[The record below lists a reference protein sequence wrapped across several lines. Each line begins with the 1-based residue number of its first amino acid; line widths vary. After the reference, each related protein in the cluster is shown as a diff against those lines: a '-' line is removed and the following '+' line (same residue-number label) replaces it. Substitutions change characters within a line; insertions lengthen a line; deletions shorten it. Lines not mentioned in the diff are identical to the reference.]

1 MNTDQP
7 FQNVRRL
14 TGSLTQGIP
23 LMLALIASTG
33 CPPDNAPLIEEKEQ
47 LKKQIVKQETMMT
60 TLQEGNRVLQE
71 QVDRLNQELRNQ
83 ELRNQELRDKQKS
96 LARQLKRSQQ
106 TGKALATEK
115 RHLLQQVATLTDDN
129 QTFQKDNQKLQRE
142 NQKLKDNAQWLRRQ
156 REMFRKSLQTNM
168 QTVNAKSLTHALP
181 DVINATRRALAQ
193 HGYAVMATME
203 TDKKAVFVTERKT
216 SASLLIEVAGFRNQY
231 LVELESKANDHTALK
246 IKAQYEKVAQ
256 GGKVLDVGDNE
267 VEEIENRL
275 IQAIQQALKKSTRKP
290 DKKSVPRRAE
300 R

>member
-1 MNTDQP
+1 
-7 FQNVRRL
+7 
-14 TGSLTQGIP
+14 
-23 LMLALIASTG
+23 MLAFIASTG

-47 LKKQIVKQETMMT
+47 LKKQIVKQETIMT

-71 QVDRLNQELRNQ
+71 QVDRLNQELRGQ
-83 ELRNQELRDKQKS
+83 ELHNQELRDKQKS

-115 RHLLQQVATLTDDN
+115 RHRLHQVATLTDDN
-129 QTFQKDNQKLQRE
+129 QKFQKDNQTLQRE
-142 NQKLKDNAQWLRRQ
+142 NQTLKDNAQWLRRQ
-156 REMFRKSLQTNM
+156 RELFRKSLQTNL
-168 QTVNAKSLTHALP
+168 QTVKAKPLTHALP

-231 LVELESKANDHTALK
+231 LVELESKANDQTALK

-256 GGKVLDVGDNE
+256 GGNVLDVGDNE

-275 IQAIQQALKKSTRKP
+275 IQAIQQALKESTRKP
-290 DKKSVPRRAE
+290 DKKSVQPSLSDG
-300 R
+300 

>member
-1 MNTDQP
+1 
-7 FQNVRRL
+7 
-14 TGSLTQGIP
+14 
-23 LMLALIASTG
+23 MLAFIASTG

-83 ELRNQELRDKQKS
+83 ELRNQELRDTQKS

-115 RHLLQQVATLTDDN
+115 RHRLQQVATLTDDN
-129 QTFQKDNQKLQRE
+129 QKFQKDNQTLQRE

-168 QTVNAKSLTHALP
+168 QTVKAKPLPHALP
-181 DVINATRRALAQ
+181 DVVNATRRALAQ

-231 LVELESKANDHTALK
+231 LVELESKSNDHTALK

-256 GGKVLDVGDNE
+256 GGNVLDVGDNE
-267 VEEIENRL
+267 VEEIEHRL

-290 DKKSVPRRAE
+290 DKKSAPRR
-300 R
+300 

>member
-1 MNTDQP
+1 
-7 FQNVRRL
+7 
-14 TGSLTQGIP
+14 
-23 LMLALIASTG
+23 MLAFIASTG

-83 ELRNQELRDKQKS
+83 ELRNQELRDTQKS

-115 RHLLQQVATLTDDN
+115 RHRLQQVATLTDDN
-129 QTFQKDNQKLQRE
+129 QKFQKDNQTLQRE

-168 QTVNAKSLTHALP
+168 QTVKAKPLPHALP
-181 DVINATRRALAQ
+181 DVVNATRRALAQ

-256 GGKVLDVGDNE
+256 GGNVLDVGDNE
-267 VEEIENRL
+267 VEEIEHRL
-275 IQAIQQALKKSTRKP
+275 IQAIQQALKESTRKP
-290 DKKSVPRRAE
+290 DKKSAPRR
-300 R
+300 

>member
-14 TGSLTQGIP
+14 TGSLTQGLL
-23 LMLALIASTG
+23 LMLAFIASTG

-129 QTFQKDNQKLQRE
+129 QTFQQDNQKLQRE

-168 QTVNAKSLTHALP
+168 QTVNAKPLTHALP

-256 GGKVLDVGDNE
+256 GGNVLDVGDNE

-275 IQAIQQALKKSTRKP
+275 IQAIQQALKESTRKP
-290 DKKSVPRRAE
+290 DKKSVPRR
-300 R
+300 

>member
-1 MNTDQP
+1 MTTDPP

-23 LMLALIASTG
+23 LMLAFIASTG

-47 LKKQIVKQETMMT
+47 LKKQIVKQETIMT

-71 QVDRLNQELRNQ
+71 QVDRLNQELRGQ

-115 RHLLQQVATLTDDN
+115 RHRLQQVATLTDDN
-129 QTFQKDNQKLQRE
+129 QKFQKDNQTLQRE
-142 NQKLKDNAQWLRRQ
+142 NRTLKDNAQWLRRQ

-168 QTVNAKSLTHALP
+168 QTVKAKPLTHALP

-256 GGKVLDVGDNE
+256 GGNVLDVGDNE
-267 VEEIENRL
+267 VEEIEHRL

-290 DKKSVPRRAE
+290 DKKSVPRR
-300 R
+300 